1 MKLHITENPTKEE
14 ALDIA
19 DKYSLDIPASHFET
33 CTAIISNT
41 NEELNRSWVT
51 YAGEIKGKTDT
62 NKWSL
67 TFEVDQI

>member
-1 MKLHITENPTKEE
+1 MKLHIIENPTKEE

-19 DKYSLDIPASHFET
+19 SKYSLNIPTSHFET
-33 CTAIISNT
+33 CTAIINNI
-41 NEELNRSWVT
+41 NEELERSWIT
-51 YAGEIKGKTDT
+51 YSGETRGKTDT